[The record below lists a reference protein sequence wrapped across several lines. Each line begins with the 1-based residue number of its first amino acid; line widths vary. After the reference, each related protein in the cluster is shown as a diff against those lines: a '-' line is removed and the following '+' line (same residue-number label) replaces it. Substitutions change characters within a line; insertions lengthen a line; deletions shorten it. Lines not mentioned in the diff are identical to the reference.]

1 MAIRHVVVEGDEILR
16 KKCREVTEVTDRIKM
31 TLEDML
37 ETMRDSHGVGIAG
50 PQVGVMRRMFVAEP
64 EPGRVYYM
72 INPVILEKSGS
83 QTDDEGCL
91 SVPGMIGSVER
102 PDYIKIEATGL
113 TPCVLPS
120 GTMGFDEARLT
131 LDCRKLFKTSM
142 HKCNFIDQ
150 RILELWYNNNPG
162 GSLHDVY
169 IVEIENIFE
178 KSN

>member
-1 MAIRHVVVEGDEILR
+1 MKDSKLQSLSSEDTFDLIGKQWMLVTAGTKDSFNTMTASWGGLGWLWNKPVAFVFIRPERYTHDFIESS
-16 KKCREVTEVTDRIKM
+16 DRM
-31 TLEDML
+31 TLSFFSEAYRKAL
-37 ETMRDSHGVGIAG
+37 QFCGTRS
-50 PQVGVMRRMFVAEP
+50 
-64 EPGRVYYM
+64 GRKV
-72 INPVILEKSGS
+72 N
-83 QTDDEGCL
+83 
-91 SVPGMIGSVER
+91 
-102 PDYIKIEATGL
+102 KIEATGL